1 MKIRS
6 FLILLTIV
14 LFFSCGGRQ
23 TASPQAEGDTVRF
36 KYATQL
42 CVVHYDGYTVATL
55 KNPWKEGMTL
65 HRYLLVPDSSDVDI
79 TSLTS
84 HHSPLTSSLV
94 RTPLSRSVIFTTV
107 HCAMLMSLEK
117 EDCISGVADLKYI
130 KIPWIQ
136 EQVKAG
142 RIMDVGEGMSPM
154 VEKIIDQRPDALFL
168 SPFENSGGYGRL
180 EEIGIPIIECAEY
193 MESSPLARA
202 EWLRFYGMLFGCEQK
217 ADSLFAVVD
226 SSYCALKRL
235 FTVDS
240 LSSCVSAVASG
251 KAERTDDYTKG
262 SEGLASKSTVNCK
275 PSTVNCK
282 PSTVN
287 CKPSTVNQKTVL
299 VDKVTGSVW
308 YVPGGKST
316 IGQMIRD
323 AGGFYPW
330 AEDDHSGSVSL
341 PFEAVLEKAGEADV
355 WLFRYSSDHDI
366 TSDEL
371 LSEHHGYRQFKAFR
385 SGQVYGCD
393 VERSL
398 FYEESPFRP
407 DWLLADFIH
416 ILHPDLSDLPP
427 LRYYK
432 KVKEL

>member
-1 MKIRS
+1 MLS
-6 FLILLTIV
+6 
-14 LFFSCGGRQ
+14 SCGGRQ
-23 TASPQAEGDTVRF
+23 TSSSQDEGDTVAF

-42 CVVHYDGYTVATL
+42 TVVRHQGYTVATL
-55 KNPWKEGMTL
+55 KNPWKPGKTL
-65 HRYLLVPDSSDVDI
+65 HDYVLVPDSTDLSLI
-79 TSLTS
+79 TPHLS
-84 HHSPLTSSLV
+84 HPEGTIV
-94 RTPLSRSVIFTTV
+94 RTPLKHSVMFTTV
-107 HCAMLMSLEK
+107 HCAMLMSLGK

-142 RIMDVGEGMSPM
+142 RITDVGEGMSPV

-193 MESSPLARA
+193 METSPLARA
-202 EWLRFYGMLFGCEQK
+202 EWLSFYGMLFGCEAE

-226 SSYCALKRL
+226 SSYNALKKL

-240 LSSCVSAVASG
+240 LQF
-251 KAERTDDYTKG
+251 TDDYTET
-262 SEGLASKSTVNCK
+262 SEGLASKSTVNRKLSTVNRK
-275 PSTVNCK
+275 PSTVNRK
-282 PSTVN
+282 
-287 CKPSTVNQKTVL
+287 KVL

-308 YVPGGKST
+308 YVPGGNST
-316 IGQMIRD
+316 LGQLIND
-323 AGGFYPW
+323 AGGIYPW
-330 AEDDHSGSVSL
+330 ASDEHSGSVSL
-341 PFEAVLEKAGEADV
+341 PFEAVLEKAGEADI

-366 TSDEL
+366 SYQEL
-371 LSEHHGYRQFKAFR
+371 LTEHHGYKQFSAFR
-385 SGQVYGCD
+385 NKQVYGCN

-407 DWLLADFIH
+407 DWLLNDFIR
-416 ILHPDLSDLPP
+416 ILHPEQDGLDP

-432 KVKEL
+432 PLRE

>member
-1 MKIRS
+1 M
-6 FLILLTIV
+6 
-14 LFFSCGGRQ
+14 
-23 TASPQAEGDTVRF
+23 TASQEAGDTVAF
-36 KYATQL
+36 KYTTL
-42 CVVHYDGYTVATL
+42 LTVVHHQDYTEATL

-65 HRYLLVPDSSDVDI
+65 HRYLLVPANGELPKELPEGTV
-79 TSLTS
+79 
-84 HHSPLTSSLV
+84 V
-94 RTPLSRSVIFTTV
+94 RTPLSRSVMFTTV
-107 HCAMLMSLEK
+107 HCAMLMSLGK

-142 RIMDVGEGMSPM
+142 RIMDVGEGMSPV

-193 MESSPLARA
+193 METSPLARA
-202 EWLRFYGMLFGCEQK
+202 EWLRFYGILFGCEAQ

-226 SSYCALKRL
+226 SSYNALKNLVRSQE
-235 FTVDS
+235 T
-240 LSSCVSAVASG
+240 G
-251 KAERTDDYTKG
+251 NRKQ
-262 SEGLASKSTVNCK
+262 
-275 PSTVNCK
+275 P
-282 PSTVN
+282 
-287 CKPSTVNQKTVL
+287 TVL

-316 IGQMIRD
+316 LGQLIHD
-323 AGGFYPW
+323 AGGLYPW
-330 AEDDHSGSVSL
+330 ASDAHSGSVSL
-341 PFEAVLEKAGEADV
+341 PFEAVLEKAGETDT

-366 TSDEL
+366 SYQEL
-371 LSEHHGYRQFKAFR
+371 LSEHHGYNQFKAFR
-385 SGQVYGCD
+385 NRQVYGCN

-407 DWLLADFIH
+407 DWLLNDFIR
-416 ILHPDLSDLPP
+416 ILHPEQEGLDS

-432 KVKEL
+432 PLRE